1 MPKPNEG
8 NQTQNDNVVEIKG
21 KKFTVTPEFK
31 KAIEDH
37 TTELTTKVK
46 TTETQVQT
54 LSERIAALSKAPVK
68 NVQDDTV
75 VDDDD
80 QPVEFAD
87 IMDRPQAAID
97 KAVQK
102 ALKKAGLKAGAG
114 STTEDVEKK
123 IELKMAQRAYWADF
137 YREHDY
143 FEEDTHGDVIRLMA
157 QKLLPSIKDLSP
169 KESRKKIAEA
179 MADFMGRKLKNG
191 KLEIATDSKHTPTNG
206 MELESADGGVVDNGG
221 NADDTSTK
229 KTSGSMSD
237 ILRNRAEAR
246 RKGGKK

>member
-1 MPKPNEG
+1 MPKASEG

-31 KAIEDH
+31 KVLDEH

-46 TTETQVQT
+46 ATETQVQT
-54 LSERIAALSKAPVK
+54 LSERIAALGKAPVK
-68 NVQDDTV
+68 GAQDDAV

-80 QPVEFAD
+80 QPLEFAD

-97 KAVQK
+97 KAVQR
-102 ALKKAGLKAGAG
+102 ALKKAGLKPGASG
-114 STTEDVEKK
+114 NTDDVEKK

-143 FEEDTHGDVIRLMA
+143 FEEDTHGDVIQLMA
-157 QKLLPSIKDLSP
+157 RKLLPSIKDLSP

-206 MELESADGGVVDNGG
+206 MQLESADGGVVDNGG
-221 NADDTSTK
+221 NADDTSPRK
-229 KTSGSMSD
+229 DSGSMSD
-237 ILRNRAEAR
+237 ILRTRAEAR
-246 RKGGKK
+246 KKGGKK